1 MNRSLLALA
10 AALTCF
16 LTLAAI
22 GTDQPDVLAGPI
34 AALLALARSGSL
46 AAAYLLGGIG
56 LGLPLIRF
64 LNPSRHPAAIAA
76 SLGIAI
82 ILSLSHALGCLG
94 LLSGTLGQILA
105 SIPVALGLVLLGLHL
120 SRRGH
125 QALPRLSPWL
135 LLALPPVAVMLVA
148 AASPPGWLWASE
160 AGGYDALS
168 YHLQLPREWLA
179 FGRIQPL
186 PHNVYSYLP
195 SYVESAYVHLAAL
208 AGSGRPG
215 GLLAGDGTALLA
227 CQFLSAWFAILA
239 AWLVAQLA
247 SSIRPHSGIWAAI
260 ALLAVPWVVVTGSLA
275 YNETA
280 VLALGAGALLA
291 ASDSTLRRRALV
303 AGLLVGVACG
313 CKPTALFLLTPGV
326 AVLLIASAPRQ
337 IATSL
342 AFAALAGALAIAPW
356 LLRNA
361 LHGGN
366 PVFPF
371 AAAWFGNAHWSPEQ
385 LSRYAS
391 AHHFRGTVLDRLRL
405 LVLPDPSDP
414 AGPRHRGLL
423 HPQWSIFFPL
433 AAVAWF
439 VLSRRANDLRTR
451 RLASLLGFGMA
462 LGLVAWLFFTHIQS
476 RFLLPLAV
484 PAAVLIGLAAT
495 TVTRPA
501 IPAVLLA
508 VLSIASV
515 WNFLMQPGG
524 AESDRTGTPNALL
537 VPGPST
543 LTGQHARAA
552 LAAASP
558 QDRDEFLAN
567 CPIPAFIN
575 LVTPP
580 NVGVLLVGT
589 ATPLYY
595 TGRIMYATTWDESPL
610 ARAIRKH
617 PGNPRAWAADL
628 AALGVGIIV
637 IDESELARLHA
648 SGWLDPALTPEAILA
663 FLQGHAR
670 PVRAEGAV
678 GVFELVPLSPQPSA
692 APPSSQPPAPTQPIV
707 PQEPAR

>member
-1 MNRSLLALA
+1 MNRSILGLA
-10 AALTCF
+10 AALLCF
-16 LTLAAI
+16 LALAAI
-22 GTDQPDVLAGPI
+22 GTGQPDLLAGPI

-46 AAAYLLGGIG
+46 AAAFLLGGIG

-64 LNPSRHPAAIAA
+64 LTPSHHPAAIAA
-76 SLGIAI
+76 PLGVAI
-82 ILSLSHALGCLG
+82 LLSLSHALGCLG

-105 SIPVALGLVLLGLHL
+105 SIPVGLGLVLLALHL
-120 SRRGH
+120 SRRGQ

-135 LLALPPVAVMLVA
+135 FLALPPVAVMLA
-148 AASPPGWLWASE
+148 AAANTPGWLWASE

-179 FGRIQPL
+179 LGRVQPL
-186 PHNVYSYLP
+186 AHNVYSYLP

-208 AGSGRPG
+208 AGNGRPG
-215 GLLAGDGTALLA
+215 GLLVGDGTVLLA

-247 SSIRPHSGIWAAI
+247 NSIRPQSGLWACIAI
-260 ALLAVPWVVVTGSLA
+260 LAVPWVVVTGSLA

-280 VLALGAGALLA
+280 LLSLGAGALLA
-291 ASDSTLRRRALV
+291 ASDSTLALRRRALA

-326 AVLLIASAPRQ
+326 AVLLIGSAPRR
-337 IATSL
+337 IAASL
-342 AFAALAGALAIAPW
+342 ALAAIAGGLAIAPW
-356 LLRNA
+356 LVRNA
-361 LHGGN
+361 LHAGN

-391 AHHFRGTVLDRLRL
+391 AHHFRGSVLDRLRL
-405 LVLPDPSDP
+405 LVLPDPADP

-423 HPQWSIFFPL
+423 HAQWSIFFPL

-439 VLSRRANDLRTR
+439 VLSRRAIDLRTR
-451 RLASLLGFGMA
+451 RIASLLGFGTA
-462 LGLVAWLFFTHIQS
+462 LGLIAWLFLTHIQS

-484 PAAVLIGLAAT
+484 PAAVLVGLAAT
-495 TVTRPA
+495 TAARPA
-501 IPAVLLA
+501 IPAALLA
-508 VLSIASV
+508 VLAVTSV
-515 WNFLMQPGG
+515 WNFLRQPGG
-524 AESDRTGTPNALL
+524 DRTGTPNALL

-543 LTGQHARAA
+543 LTGQHARTA

-558 QDRDEFLAN
+558 DDRNRFLAD
-567 CPIPAFIN
+567 CPIQTFVN

-580 NVGVLLVGT
+580 NVGVLLVGS

-595 TGRIMYATTWDESPL
+595 TGRTIYATTWDESPL
-610 ARAIRKH
+610 ARAIRRH
-617 PGNPRAWAADL
+617 PGDPRAWAADL
-628 AALGVGIIV
+628 AALGVGIVV
-637 IDESELARLHA
+637 IDESELDRLSR

-663 FLQGHAR
+663 FLQAHAR
-670 PVRAEGAV
+670 PVRAAGPI
-678 GVFELVPLSPQPSA
+678 GVFEIIPLAPEPSA
-692 APPSSQPPAPTQPIV
+692 QPII